1 MNEDHET
8 SALRGRIARARGRQA
23 SRRRNLLRGVTG
35 AVLLAAVVGAGVWL
49 ASQLGGQPPP
59 GPSLADSAPAEPEE
73 IESPPARPESGP
85 AQSGNSAPAEP
96 RDVESPP
103 ARPVSG
109 AAQPNDSP
117 GDVAH
122 VQAQVDALLQRLEAA
137 LGSIPAGAVP
147 RPELDAAVERVYL
160 ARDKALE
167 AHRDGDSDSALR
179 LLAGAA
185 QEAEDLA
192 RSEEARFRLAL
203 QAAQD
208 AYAAGNAADARMHIS
223 QALQQRPDDPEAKSW
238 EARIARLP
246 ELLAERRKAEDARA
260 AGKLHEERAA
270 LRRTIELDPDDAG
283 ARARVAAID
292 RELREQAF
300 ARAIAQGRQAV
311 ENRALDQAKQALA
324 EAQHRDPEHADTR
337 QLHTQVAALEHA
349 LIRDG
354 HLAAAEQAAG
364 QDDWEAARDAFEQA
378 RAVEPTHDAA
388 VSGNGLAT
396 RIVNTQRAV
405 DEFLSRPERLGSPR
419 VADAARDALRRAAA
433 LTALSARLA
442 SSAEG
447 LERAI
452 EAARTPV
459 PVRIVSDEETE
470 IGIRGVGTVGR
481 VRERTIELLPGKY
494 VFEGKR
500 RGYRS
505 KLVDVV
511 VQANLDT
518 PLEVRVVCDERS

>member
-1 MNEDHET
+1 MNEDHGT
-8 SALRGRIARARGRQA
+8 GALRGRIARARVRQA
-23 SRRRNLLRGVTG
+23 SRRRNLLRGLTG
-35 AVLLAAVVGAGVWL
+35 AVLLVAVIGAGVWL
-49 ASQLGGQPPP
+49 ALQLGGQSPP
-59 GPSLADSAPAEPEE
+59 GPSLVD
-73 IESPPARPESGP
+73 
-85 AQSGNSAPAEP
+85 SAPAEP

-103 ARPVSG
+103 AGPVSEST
-109 AAQPNDSP
+109 QPSDSP
-117 GDVAH
+117 DDVA
-122 VQAQVDALLQRLEAA
+122 QARAEVDALLQRLEAA
-137 LGSIPAGAVP
+137 LRSIPAGAVP
-147 RPELDAAVERVYL
+147 RPELDAAAERIHL

-179 LLAGAA
+179 LLAGAV
-185 QEAEDLA
+185 QEAEELA

-208 AYAAGNAADARMHIS
+208 AYAAGNAADARMFITE
-223 QALQQRPDDPEAKSW
+223 ALQHRPDDPEAIAW
-238 EARIARLP
+238 EARIAQLP

-260 AGKLHEERAA
+260 TGRLHEERAA
-270 LRRTIELDPDDAG
+270 LRRIIELDPDDAG
-283 ARARVAAID
+283 AGERVAAID

-311 ENRALDQAKQALA
+311 ENRVLEQAKQALA
-324 EAQHRDPEHADTR
+324 EAQRRDPEHADTR
-337 QLHTQVAALEHA
+337 QLHTQVAALERA
-349 LIRDG
+349 LIRDR

-364 QDDWEAARDAFEQA
+364 RDDWEAALAAFEHA

-388 VSGNGLAT
+388 VNGSGLAT
-396 RIVNTQRAV
+396 RIVNAQRAV
-405 DEFLSRPERLGSPR
+405 DEFLSRPGRLGSPR
-419 VADAARDALRRAAA
+419 VADAAGDALRQAVA

-481 VRERTIELLPGKY
+481 VRERTIELLPGEY

>member
-1 MNEDHET
+1 MNEDHGT
-8 SALRGRIARARGRQA
+8 GALRGRIARARVRQA
-23 SRRRNLLRGVTG
+23 SRRRNLLRGLTG
-35 AVLLAAVVGAGVWL
+35 AVLLVAVIGAGVWL
-49 ASQLGGQPPP
+49 ALQLGGQSPP
-59 GPSLADSAPAEPEE
+59 GPSLVDSAPAEPQD
-73 IESPPARPESGP
+73 IESPPARPVSRP
-85 AQSGNSAPAEP
+85 AQSVDSAPAEP

-103 ARPVSG
+103 AGPVSEST
-109 AAQPNDSP
+109 QPSDSP
-117 GDVAH
+117 DDVAPA
-122 VQAQVDALLQRLEAA
+122 QAQVDALLQRLEAA
-137 LGSIPAGAVP
+137 LRSIPAGAVP
-147 RPELDAAVERVYL
+147 RPELDAAAERIHL

-179 LLAGAA
+179 LLAGAV
-185 QEAEDLA
+185 QEAEELV
-192 RSEEARFRLAL
+192 RNEEARFRLTL
-203 QAAQD
+203 QAAED
-208 AYAAGNAADARMHIS
+208 AYAAENAADARMHITE
-223 QALQQRPDDPEAKSW
+223 ALQHRPDDSEAIAW
-238 EARIARLP
+238 EARIAQLP

-260 AGKLHEERAA
+260 TGRLHEERAA
-270 LRRTIELDPDDAG
+270 LRRIIELDPDDAG
-283 ARARVAAID
+283 ERVAAVD

-311 ENRALDQAKQALA
+311 ENRVLEQAKQALA
-324 EAQHRDPEHADTR
+324 EAQRRDPEHADTQ
-337 QLHTQVAALEHA
+337 QLQTQVAALERA
-349 LIRDG
+349 LIRDR

-364 QDDWEAARDAFEQA
+364 RDDWEAALAAFEHA

-388 VSGNGLAT
+388 VSGSGLAT
-396 RIVNTQRAV
+396 RIVNAQRAV
-405 DEFLSRPERLGSPR
+405 DEFLSRPGRLGSPR
-419 VADAARDALRRAAA
+419 VADAARDALRQAVA

-459 PVRIVSDEETE
+459 PVQIVSDEETE

-481 VRERTIELLPGKY
+481 VRERTIELLPGEY